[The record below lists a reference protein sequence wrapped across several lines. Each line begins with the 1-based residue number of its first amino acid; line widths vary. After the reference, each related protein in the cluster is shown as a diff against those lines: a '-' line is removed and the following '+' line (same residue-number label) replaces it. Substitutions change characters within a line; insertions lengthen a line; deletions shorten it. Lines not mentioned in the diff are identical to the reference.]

1 MENETNETQNMFS
14 KDRLKY
20 FLELNINLENPC
32 QIKEITDITK
42 ELNEQINNKFYELR
56 TELFLRRPKIYASFM
71 AIGYKLNCVHLGQL
85 PEPYNEIP
93 FIKENLKTIQGLENI
108 LIGAELLKYPNQFV
122 IDQEYLNE
130 ILTDLR
136 KQYIKFKEIEK
147 EVHEYNEEYF
157 NKVEGLNVWTN
168 HKRQRKQENT

>member
-1 MENETNETQNMFS
+1 MENKTNETQNEFS
-14 KDRLKY
+14 KENLHY
-20 FLELNINLENPC
+20 LLELNITLENPC
-32 QIKEITDITK
+32 ELREIKYISQELNKEID
-42 ELNEQINNKFYELR
+42 NKFEELK
-56 TELFLRRPKIYASFM
+56 TEIFLRNPTIYGSFM
-71 AIGYKLNCVHLGQL
+71 AIGYYLNSLHLGQL

-108 LIGAELLKYPNQFV
+108 LTGAELLKYPNQFV

-147 EVHEYNEEYF
+147 EAHEYNEEYF